1 MQISQSVLDF
11 FTAVLQDETL
21 KEQFAATLGSQDTLT
36 IINLA
41 KGHGY
46 DFTANELRQGLKHIH
61 SILPNLLEIENLTV
75 REYRCTRNASYSHDC
90 IGRDDLTARQGYYIH
105 ASSTEQAWEKM
116 AIRFPQETTV
126 GFTVQY
132 WEGFNVAIESGSRDL

>member
-21 KEQFAATLGSQDTLT
+21 KKQFAAALASQDTPT

-41 KGHGY
+41 KAKGY
-46 DFTANELRQGLKHIH
+46 DFNANELRQGLKHIH
-61 SILPNLLEIENLTV
+61 NILPNLVEIENLTV

-90 IGRDDLTARQGYYIH
+90 IGRDDTTARQGYYIQ
-105 ASSTEQAWEKM
+105 ASSAEEAWQRM
-116 AIRFPQETTV
+116 AIRFPEETNA
-126 GFTVQY
+126 GFTVQD
-132 WEGFNVAIESGSRDL
+132 WEGFNVVIEEVKRDP